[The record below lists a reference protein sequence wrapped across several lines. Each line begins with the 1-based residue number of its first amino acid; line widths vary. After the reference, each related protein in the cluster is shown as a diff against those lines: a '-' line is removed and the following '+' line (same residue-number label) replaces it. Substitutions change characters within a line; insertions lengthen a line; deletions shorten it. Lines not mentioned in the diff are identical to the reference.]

1 MNARFVWLGLVWT
14 VACESQ
20 KATVVSDSVGQ
31 GVSLTVIPESSAAT
45 AGDDLGLRV
54 VWASA
59 DGSQTA
65 VSGFTL
71 VSSAESDI
79 VYDED
84 SVVVTVAGDHE
95 LTVIATDD
103 AGVDQSASAMVA
115 VDAGAPAVLSLSLS
129 AASTAAGVPV
139 EATIAAADAFG
150 NATNADGAALNA
162 GDDVTIDGASLTSTV
177 AAEYV
182 AQAELGELQA
192 EAPFTVVAAD
202 PAFIDL
208 VIEASTAEVG
218 DDLAYSIA
226 VADEYG
232 NASGV
237 VPVLSSPD
245 GVVVDELSLT
255 FDAEGVFEFTAT
267 TPDEAISDQETVT
280 VDSSGPDLLVDE
292 PDRGAWMDVSRVTVT
307 GTASDGVSG
316 LNGVTINGDAID
328 VADDDSFAHSLVLDF
343 GINVIETS
351 ATDADFDDTG
361 ESNAS
366 TDIRSVLYSDAW
378 VGPDSYR
385 ANALTIRISE
395 GPGGL
400 DQLGALAP
408 DIMDTVDLDGL
419 LGEDLYTTSGSI
431 PILWW
436 SISYEITMSATAV
449 SYSDVALTIDAT
461 EDGLLDLR
469 MTISDLQMD
478 FVVSGSAPFADLPA
492 DGLVRMDAVHI
503 DMTARPTI
511 VDGALT
517 FSDLT
522 VDVPDPEGLVLE
534 VGDGLLDLAGL
545 IGLDVESLV
554 VTEMRSAIAS
564 AVGDGGDALLD
575 GVLGDFGVEESFEVS
590 GMTYTLMAELG
601 SVDVDDGGMTL
612 GMDTRV
618 VPDEVLSIGA
628 LDGPTEIPVFDW
640 LAPDLSAGGAPLQ
653 MALSTDV
660 LNQVMFAMWQG
671 GLLDQALAPED
682 LGLDPTL
689 LAVVL
694 PSVDAVNIVTTPRL
708 PPVFTPK
715 DVTATEEG
723 DQFDLTIGSMEV
735 VLYDGDPAGDDRVM
749 TLFVAMKV
757 PMQLAATEGAIDMDL
772 GEAEVWIDPTYVDPD
787 LGLTAETIATLF
799 SPILASFVPE
809 LTGELTSIPFP
820 SLDGFSIAIDG
831 SGMDGGDAPPGF
843 WVADG
848 ALE

>member
-1 MNARFVWLGLVWT
+1 MNTRIVWLGLVWT
-14 VACESQ
+14 AACDSQ
-20 KATVVSDSVGQ
+20 KATIVSDTVGA
-31 GVSLTVIPESSAAT
+31 GMSLSVIPESSEAT
-45 AGDDLGLRV
+45 AGDDLGLQV
-54 VWASA
+54 VWTAP

-65 VSGFTL
+65 AAEFTL
-71 VSSAESDI
+71 TSNKEPDVS
-79 VYDED
+79 YDDD

-95 LTVIATDD
+95 LTVSAIDD
-103 AGVDQSASAMVA
+103 AGAEQSATAEVL
-115 VDAGAPAVLSLSLS
+115 VGAGAAATLALTLS
-129 AASTAAGVPV
+129 ADSTTAGEPIEADVSV
-139 EATIAAADAFG
+139 EDAYG
-150 NATNADGAALNA
+150 NATSAGEAELSAD
-162 GDDVTIDGASLTSTV
+162 DDVTVDGATLVSTI
-177 AAEYV
+177 AGSYV
-182 AQAELGELQA
+182 ARAELGDLQA
-192 EAPFTVVAAD
+192 EAPFVVTAGMPVAV
-202 PAFIDL
+202 DL
-208 VIEASTAEVG
+208 VIEASSAELG
-218 DDLAYSIA
+218 DELTYSIA
-226 VADEYG
+226 VTDEYG
-232 NASGV
+232 NASDEE
-237 VPVLSSPD
+237 PVLSAPD
-245 GVVVDELSLT
+245 GVVVDADTLT
-255 FDAEGVFEFTAT
+255 FDAEGVFEFVATAA
-267 TPDEAISDQETVT
+267 DESLADSETVI
-280 VDSSGPDLLVDE
+280 VDSSGPDLTVIE
-292 PDRGAWMDVSRVTVT
+292 PERGAWTDTPSVTVA
-307 GTASDGVSG
+307 GTATDAVSDVD
-316 LNGVTINGDAID
+316 GVTINGESID
-328 VADDDSFAHSLVLDF
+328 LAEDGSFEHTAGLNF
-343 GINVIETS
+343 GVNILET
-351 ATDADFDDTG
+351 AAVDTDGDEAA
-361 ESNAS
+361 EANAS
-366 TDIRSVLYSDAW
+366 SDIRSLLFSDAW
-378 VGPDSYR
+378 VDPAAYR
-385 ANALTIRISE
+385 SDALMLRINE

-408 DIMDTVDLDGL
+408 DIMDTVDLEGL

-431 PILWW
+431 PIFWW
-436 SISYEITMSATAV
+436 SISYEISMSATAV

-461 EDGLLDLR
+461 EEGLLDLR

-503 DMTARPTI
+503 DITARPTI

-534 VGDGLLDLAGL
+534 VDDGLLDLAGL

-564 AVGDGGDALLD
+564 AVGDGGDGLLD
-575 GVLGDFGVEESFEVS
+575 GVLGDFGVEEAFEVS

-601 SVDVDDGGMTL
+601 SVEVDDGGMTL
-612 GMDTRV
+612 GMETRV
-618 VPDEVLSIGA
+618 VPEEILSIGA
-628 LDGPTEIPVFDW
+628 LEGPTEIPVFDW
-640 LAPDLSAGGAPLQ
+640 IAPDLSVSDAALQ

-660 LNQVMFAMWQG
+660 LNQIMFAMWQG
-671 GLLDQALAPED
+671 GLLDQALASED

-694 PSVDAVNIVTTPRL
+694 PSVEAVNIVTTPHL

-715 DVTATEEG
+715 DVTETEEG

-735 VLYDGDPAGDDRVM
+735 VLYDGDPAGDERVM

-757 PMQLAATEGAIDMDL
+757 PMQLAATEGAIEMDL

-809 LTGELTSIPFP
+809 LTGDLTSIPFP

-831 SGMDGGDAPPGF
+831 SGMGGGDAPPGF